1 MSQET
6 YSVDETTTGYTVL
19 IPGKLRKMVAFIR
32 IWVIKKMRTR
42 LYYTI
47 LSLAVLSLPVL
58 SIAAEHPLAG
68 VPLRNIGP
76 ALTSGRVSDFAFHPG
91 KTQSFYVS
99 MASGGLWKTENNGI
113 TWTALFENEGSFA
126 IGVVEI
132 DPENPNIIWVGSGEN
147 NAQRSVGFGDGV
159 YKSVDGGKSWKN
171 MGLKDSGHISMIR
184 FHPGDSNTIYVAAQG
199 PLWNSG
205 GDRGL
210 YRSTDGGDSWKRILD
225 IDENTGINEFVIDPA
240 DPEVIVASSY
250 QRRRHVWTL
259 INGGPGSGIHK
270 TTNGGISWQKVA
282 GELPS
287 GDLGRIGL
295 AAAPSAPNMIYAIIE
310 ADEEGK
316 GIYRSTDF
324 GESWEKRSD
333 HLTSSPQY
341 YNELYV
347 DPQNPERVYSVDT
360 FTHVSED
367 GGKSWNKISF
377 RNRHVDDHALWIDPS
392 NTTHLYIGGDGGVYE
407 SWDRGQL
414 WRHVRNLPVTQFYR
428 STPDNDSPFYN
439 VCAGTQDNFTLCG
452 PSRNTMT
459 DGITNADWS
468 VAQFGDGFKA
478 QIDPT
483 DANIIYAQA
492 QYGSLGRFDRITG
505 ERLQITPM
513 PGSEENN
520 YNWNWNAPLIISP
533 HDNHRLYYGAERLFR
548 SDNRGESWVAVSGD
562 LSRGIDRNKLD
573 VMGRVWSV
581 DAIAKNVSTSTYGAL
596 IAVDES
602 PLLEGL
608 IYAGTDDGLIH
619 VTSDGGGSWSTL
631 DSFRDVPDMSLVEDI
646 ISSFHDVDVAYAIID
661 NHKRGDYKPYVL
673 KTENR
678 GKSWALISNDLPER
692 GTAHTIIEDHLDPNL
707 LFVGT
712 EFGLF
717 FSNDG
722 GTSWNEMTSLPTI
735 AVRDLEIQR
744 REGDLVV
751 GTFGRGIYI
760 LDDYSPLRS
769 GSDELNKP
777 SLFQVRDAWLYV
789 PDSRRGW
796 GGKGDWGVGRYTAD
810 NPPYG
815 AVFAYYLPED
825 LQSLKDKRR
834 KIEKEREKEDGD
846 NPYPSW
852 DQLRQEDRE
861 EAPSIT
867 LTVRDA
873 SGNVMQRISA
883 PAGKGFHRVAWN
895 MRYPAPDP
903 VELEPSTDFAPWE
916 SPPQGPMAL
925 PGTYTVTMAKRV
937 KGELVDL
944 SAAQSFELKPLF
956 EGGLVTEDRQAL
968 LDFEMQSN
976 DLYRAIMGAN
986 EARSEM
992 QDRIDHLLKA
1002 AADTPASSETQAQ
1015 ALRALNSRMQDLKV
1029 RFSGDST
1036 ISSRAEPVPM
1046 SLNNRINN
1054 IVGGHWDSQSAV
1066 TDNYRDSYRIA
1077 DQQFRQALAE
1087 LQAIA
1092 ADLAEVEAELQAE
1105 GAPWTPG
1112 RIPEWP

>member
-1 MSQET
+1 
-6 YSVDETTTGYTVL
+6 
-19 IPGKLRKMVAFIR
+19 
-32 IWVIKKMRTR
+32 MRTKL
-42 LYYTI
+42 LYAV

-68 VPLRNIGP
+68 IPLRNIGP

-91 KTQSFYVS
+91 QAQNFYVS

-113 TWTALFENEGSFA
+113 TWTALFENEDSFA

-132 DPENPNIIWVGSGEN
+132 DPENPNIVWVGSGEN

-159 YKSVDGGKSWKN
+159 YKSVDGGKSWEN

-210 YRSTDGGDSWKRILD
+210 YRSINGGDSWKRILD

-240 DPEVIVASSY
+240 DPEIIVASSY

-259 INGGPGSGIHK
+259 INGGPGSGVHK

-282 GELPS
+282 GGLPS

-295 AAAPSAPNMIYAIIE
+295 AAAPSSPNMIYAIIE
-310 ADEEGK
+310 ADEDGK

-347 DPQNPERVYSVDT
+347 DPKNPERVYSVDT

-367 GGKSWNKISF
+367 GGESWNKISF
-377 RNRHVDDHALWIDPS
+377 KNRHVDDHALWIDPA
-392 NTTHLYIGGDGGVYE
+392 NTSHLYIGGDGGVYE

-428 STPDNDSPFYN
+428 STPDNDTPFYN

-492 QYGSLGRFDRITG
+492 QYGSLGRFDRTTG

-513 PGSEENN
+513 PGSDENN

-533 HDNHRLYYGAERLFR
+533 HDNRRLYYGAERLLR

-619 VTSDGGGSWSTL
+619 VTSDAGGSWSTL

-678 GKSWALISNDLPER
+678 GKSWALISNNLPER

-722 GTSWNEMTSLPTI
+722 GSSWNEMTSLPTI

-769 GSDELNKP
+769 GSDELSKP
-777 SLFQVRDAWLYV
+777 NLFQVRDTWLYV

-815 AVFAYYLPED
+815 AVFAYYLSED
-825 LQSLKDKRR
+825 LQSLKDKRQ
-834 KIEKEREKEDGD
+834 KDEKERTKEGED

-852 DQLRQEDRE
+852 DQLRREDRE

-873 SGNVMQRISA
+873 SGNVVQRIGA

-903 VELEPSTDFAPWE
+903 VDLNPNTDFAPWE

-925 PGTYTVTMAKRV
+925 PGQYTVSMSKRV
-937 KGELVDL
+937 EGQLVEI
-944 SAAQSFELKPLF
+944 SQAQSFTLKPLF
-956 EGGLVTEDRQAL
+956 EGGLVTDDRQAL
-968 LDFEMQSN
+968 LDFEMQSSK
-976 DLYRAIMGAN
+976 LYRAVMGAN
-986 EARSEM
+986 EARSEI
-992 QDRIDHLLKA
+992 QSRIDHLFKA
-1002 AADTPASSETQAQ
+1002 ASDTPSSNEDQAQ
-1015 ALRALNSRMQDLKV
+1015 ALRELNARMQDLKV

-1036 ISSRAEPVPM
+1036 ISSRAEAVPL
-1046 SLNNRINN
+1046 SLNGRMYS

-1066 TDNYRDSYRIA
+1066 TDNYRDSYQVA
-1077 DQQFRQALAE
+1077 EQQFRQALSE

-1092 ADLAEVEAELQAE
+1092 ADLVGIEATLQSE

>member
-1 MSQET
+1 MLRLKLLFT
-6 YSVDETTTGYTVL
+6 MIFLTV
-19 IPGKLRKMVAFIR
+19 
-32 IWVIKKMRTR
+32 
-42 LYYTI
+42 
-47 LSLAVLSLPVL
+47 SNLPV
-58 SIAAEHPLAG
+58 IAQAAEHPLAG
-68 VPLRNIGP
+68 IPLRNIGP
-76 ALTSGRVSDFAFHPG
+76 ALVSGRVSDFAFVPG
-91 KTQSFYVS
+91 QPQSFYVS
-99 MASGGLWKTENNGI
+99 MASGNLWKTDNNGI

-132 DPENPNIIWVGSGEN
+132 DPSNPNIIWVGSGEN
-147 NAQRSVGFGDGV
+147 NSQRSVGYGDGV
-159 YKSVDGGKSWKN
+159 YKSVDGGKTWKN

-210 YRSTDGGDSWKRILD
+210 YRSTDGGKKWKRILD
-225 IDENTGINEFVIDPA
+225 IDEDTGINEFVIHPDNP
-240 DPEVIVASSY
+240 DMMVASSY

-259 INGGPGSGIHK
+259 INGGPGGGVHK
-270 TTNGGISWQKVA
+270 TTDGGISWTKLA
-282 GELPS
+282 GGLP
-287 GDLGRIGL
+287 GGELGRIGL
-295 AAAPSAPNMIYAIIE
+295 ASAPSAPDMIYAIIE
-310 ADEEGK
+310 ADKKDK

-333 HLTSSPQY
+333 HSTSSPQY
-341 YNELYV
+341 YNELVV
-347 DPQNPERVYSVDT
+347 DPKNPERLYSPDT

-377 RNRHVDDHALWIDPS
+377 KNRHVDDHALWIDPD
-392 NTTHLYIGGDGGVYE
+392 NTSHLYIGGDGGVYE

-428 STPDNDSPFYN
+428 GTPDNESPFYN
-439 VCAGTQDNFTLCG
+439 VCGGTQDNFTLCA
-452 PSRNTMT
+452 PSRNTKT
-459 DGITNADWS
+459 DGITNSDWS
-468 VAQFGDGFKA
+468 IAQFGDGFKA

-483 DANIIYAQA
+483 DSNIIYAQA
-492 QYGSLGRFDRITG
+492 QYGSLGRFDRVTG

-513 PGSEENN
+513 PGADENN

-533 HDNHRLYYGAERLFR
+533 HDNRRLYYGAERLFR
-548 SDNRGESWVAVSGD
+548 SDNRGESWEAVSGD
-562 LSRGIDRNKLD
+562 LSRQIDRNKLD

-581 DAIAKNVSTSTYGAL
+581 DAIAKNTSTSTYGAL

-602 PLLEGL
+602 PLQEGL

-619 VTSDGGGSWSTL
+619 VTSDGGENWSMVDT
-631 DSFRDVPDMSLVEDI
+631 FADVPDMSLVEDI
-646 ISSFHDVDVAYAIID
+646 VASHHDVDVAYAVFD

-673 KTENR
+673 KTVNR
-678 GKSWALISNDLPER
+678 GKNWIQIRNNLPPR
-692 GTAHTIIEDHLDPNL
+692 GTAHTIIEDHIDPKL

-722 GTSWNEMTSLPTI
+722 GRSWNEMTSLPTI

-751 GTFGRGIYI
+751 ATFGRGFYI
-760 LDDYSPLRS
+760 LDDISPLRS
-769 GSDELNKP
+769 SSEDLEEAK
-777 SLFQVRDAWLYV
+777 LFEVRDAWLYV
-789 PDSRRGW
+789 PDGRRGW
-796 GGKGDWGVGRYTAD
+796 GGKGDFGVGRYTAD

-834 KIEKEREKEDGD
+834 KDEKERAKEGED

-852 DQLRQEDRE
+852 DQLRREDRE

-873 SGNVMQRISA
+873 SGSVVQRIGA

-903 VELEPSTDFAPWE
+903 VELNPSTDFAPWE

-925 PGTYTVTMAKRV
+925 PGEYTVSMSKRV
-937 KGELVDL
+937 EGELVEIA
-944 SAAQSFELKPLF
+944 SPQTFTLKPLF
-956 EGGLVTEDRQAL
+956 EGGLVTDDRQAL
-968 LDFEMQSN
+968 LDFQMQSSK
-976 DLYRAIMGAN
+976 LYSAVMGAN
-986 EARSEM
+986 KAMGELQS
-992 QDRIDHLLKA
+992 RIDHLLKA
-1002 AADTPASSETQAQ
+1002 ASDTPSSNEEQAQ
-1015 ALRALNSRMQDLKV
+1015 ALRALNTRMQDLKV
-1029 RFSGDST
+1029 RFSGDTTVSR
-1036 ISSRAEPVPM
+1036 RAEPVPM
-1046 SLNNRINN
+1046 SLNGRMYS
-1054 IVGGHWDSQSAV
+1054 IVGGHWDSQSGV
-1066 TDNYRDSYRIA
+1066 TGNYRDSYEIA
-1077 DQQFRQALAE
+1077 EQQFRQAVGE

-1092 ADLAEVEAELQAE
+1092 SELVNIEATLQSE

>member
-1 MSQET
+1 M
-6 YSVDETTTGYTVL
+6 L
-19 IPGKLRKMVAFIR
+19 
-32 IWVIKKMRTR
+32 RTR
-42 LYYTI
+42 LLSTI
-47 LSLAVLSLPVL
+47 LAFFAVSLPATT
-58 SIAAEHPLAG
+58 IAADHPLAG
-68 VPLRNIGP
+68 IPLRNIGP
-76 ALTSGRVSDFAFHPG
+76 ALTSGRVSDFAFHPEHS
-91 KTQSFYVS
+91 QSFYVS
-99 MASGGLWKTENNGI
+99 MASGNLWKTENNGI
-113 TWTALFENEGSFA
+113 TWKALFENEGSFA
-126 IGVVEI
+126 IGVVEL
-132 DPENPNIIWVGSGEN
+132 DPSNPNIVWVGSGEN
-147 NAQRSVGFGDGV
+147 NAQRSVGYGDGV
-159 YKSVDGGKSWKN
+159 YKSVDGGKTWKN

-184 FHPGDSNTIYVAAQG
+184 FHPEDSNVVFVAAQG

-210 YRSTDGGDSWKRILD
+210 YRSDDGGANWKRILE
-225 IDENTGINEFVIDPA
+225 IDENTGINEFVIEAGNPD
-240 DPEVIVASSY
+240 VIVASSY

-270 TTNGGISWQKVA
+270 TTDGGVTWTKLK
-282 GELPS
+282 GGLPS

-295 AAAPSAPNMIYAIIE
+295 AAAPSAPHMIYAIIE

-316 GIYRSTDF
+316 GVYRSTDF
-324 GESWEKRSD
+324 GESWDKRSD
-333 HLTSSPQY
+333 HLTNSPQY

-347 DPQNPERVYSVDT
+347 DPKNPERVYAVDT

-377 RNRHVDDHALWIDPS
+377 KNRHVDDHALWIDPN
-392 NTTHLYIGGDGGVYE
+392 NTEHLFIGGDGGVYE

-428 STPDNDSPFYN
+428 ATPDNDAPFYN

-452 PSRNTMT
+452 PSRNTKT

-468 VAQFGDGFKA
+468 IAQFGDGFKA

-492 QYGSLGRFDRITG
+492 QYGSLGRFDRVTG

-513 PGSEENN
+513 PGADENN

-533 HDNHRLYYGAERLFR
+533 HDNQRLYYGAERLFR
-548 SDNRGESWVAVSGD
+548 SDDRGASWVPVSGD
-562 LSRGIDRNKLD
+562 LSRGIDRNKLE

-581 DAIAKNVSTSTYGAL
+581 DSIAKNVSTSTYGAL

-602 PLLEGL
+602 PLVEGL

-619 VTSDGGGSWSTL
+619 VTSDGGSNWSKV
-631 DSFRDVPDMSLVEDI
+631 DSFRDVPDMSLIEDI
-646 ISSFHDVDVAYAIID
+646 IASFHDADIAYAVID

-678 GKSWALISNDLPER
+678 GRSWSLISNNLPDR
-692 GTAHTIIEDHLDPNL
+692 GSAHTIIEDHVDPSL

-712 EFGLF
+712 EFGVF
-717 FSNDG
+717 FSNNG
-722 GTSWNEMTSLPTI
+722 GESWNELTSLPTI

-751 GTFGRGIYI
+751 GTFGRGVYI
-760 LDDYSPLRS
+760 LDDYSPLRTS
-769 GSDELNKP
+769 GNELKQP
-777 SLFQVRDAWLYV
+777 TLFSVRNAWLYV

-796 GGKGDWGVGRYTAD
+796 GGKGDFGVGRYTAD

-825 LQSLKDKRR
+825 LQSIKDKRR
-834 KIEKEREKEDGD
+834 EAEKERAKKGED

-852 DQLRQEDRE
+852 DQLRREDRE

-873 SGNVMQRISA
+873 SGNVMQRIAA

-903 VELEPSTDFAPWE
+903 VNLKPETDLAPWMN
-916 SPPQGPMAL
+916 PPQGPLAL
-925 PGTYTVTMAKRV
+925 PGTYSVSMSKRV
-937 KGELVDL
+937 GGELVDIA
-944 SAAQSFELKPLF
+944 SPQPFTLKPLF
-956 EGGLVTEDRQAL
+956 EGGLVTADRQEL
-968 LDFEMQSN
+968 LDFQMQSN
-976 DLYRAIMGAN
+976 DLYRAISGAN
-986 EARSEM
+986 KARSEI
-992 QDRIDHLLKA
+992 QGRIDHLMKA
-1002 AADTPASSETQAQ
+1002 LLDTPASSEQQAQ
-1015 ALRALNSRMQDLKV
+1015 TLRALNARMQDLKV
-1029 RFSGDST
+1029 KFSGDST
-1036 ISSRAEPVPM
+1036 ISSRAEKVPM
-1046 SLNNRINN
+1046 SLTSRINS
-1054 IVGGHWDSQSAV
+1054 IVGGHWDSQSAP
-1066 TDNYRDSYRIA
+1066 TGNYRASYEIA
-1077 DQQFRQALAE
+1077 EQQFSEALVE
-1087 LQAIA
+1087 LKAIA
-1092 ADLAEVEAELQAE
+1092 ADLAEFEAAVQAE

-1112 RIPEWP
+1112 RIPDWP

>member
-1 MSQET
+1 M
-6 YSVDETTTGYTVL
+6 L
-19 IPGKLRKMVAFIR
+19 
-32 IWVIKKMRTR
+32 RTR
-42 LYYTI
+42 LLFTMLF
-47 LSLAVLSLPVL
+47 LSAFNLPAISL
-58 SIAAEHPLAG
+58 AAEHPLAG
-68 VPLRNIGP
+68 MPLRNIGP
-76 ALTSGRVSDFAFHPG
+76 ALTSGRVSDFAFHEGEP
-91 KTQSFYVS
+91 QSFYVS
-99 MASGGLWKTENNGI
+99 MASGNLWKTDNNGI
-113 TWTALFENEGSFA
+113 TWTALFENENSFA

-132 DPENPNIIWVGSGEN
+132 DPTNPNIIWVGSGEN
-147 NAQRSVGFGDGV
+147 NAQRSVGYGDGV
-159 YKSVDGGKSWKN
+159 YKSIDGGKTWKN

-210 YRSTDGGDSWKRILD
+210 YRSTDGGVNWKRILD

-240 DPEVIVASSY
+240 NPDVIVASSY

-270 TTNGGISWQKVA
+270 TMDGGISWQKVA
-282 GELPS
+282 GGLPS

-295 AAAPSAPNMIYAIIE
+295 ASAPSAPNMIYAIIE
-310 ADEEGK
+310 ADSEDK
-316 GIYRSTDF
+316 GVFRSTDF

-333 HLTSSPQY
+333 HGTSSPQY

-347 DPQNPERVYSVDT
+347 DPKNPERVYSVDT
-360 FTHVSED
+360 FTRVSED

-377 RNRHVDDHALWIDPS
+377 KNRHVDDHALWIDPA
-392 NTTHLYIGGDGGVYE
+392 NTSHLYIGGDGGVYE

-428 STPDNDSPFYN
+428 ATPDNDTPFYN

-452 PSRNTMT
+452 PSRNTKT
-459 DGITNADWS
+459 DGITNADWTI
-468 VAQFGDGFKA
+468 AQFGDGFKA

-513 PGSEENN
+513 PGADENN

-533 HDNHRLYYGAERLFR
+533 HDNRRLYYGAERLFR

-562 LSRGIDRNKLD
+562 LSRKIDRNKLK

-602 PLLEGL
+602 PLQEGL

-619 VTSDGGGSWSTL
+619 VTSDGGSNWGTVE
-631 DSFRDVPDMSLVEDI
+631 SFKGVPDMSLVEDI
-646 ISSFHDVDVAYAIID
+646 ISSFHNTDVAYAVID
-661 NHKRGDYKPYVL
+661 NHKRGDFKPYVL
-673 KTENR
+673 KTGNR

-692 GTAHTIIEDHLDPNL
+692 GTAHTIIEDHIDPNL

-717 FSNDG
+717 FSSNG
-722 GTSWNEMTSLPTI
+722 GKNWNELTSLPTI

-769 GSDELNKP
+769 GSDELKKP
-777 SLFQVRDAWLYV
+777 GLFGVRDAWLYV
-789 PDSRRGW
+789 PDNRRGW
-796 GGKGDWGVGRYTAD
+796 GGKGDWGAGRYSAD

-825 LQSLKDKRR
+825 LQSLKDQRR
-834 KIEKEREKEDGD
+834 KTEKERQKENGD

-852 DQLRQEDRE
+852 DQLRREDRE
-861 EAPSIT
+861 EAPSVT

-873 SGNVMQRISA
+873 SGNVVQRIDA

-903 VELEPSTDFAPWE
+903 VELKPNTDFAPWE

-925 PGTYTVTMAKRV
+925 PGTYTVTLSKRV
-937 KGELVDL
+937 QGELVDL
-944 SAAQSFELKPLF
+944 STARSFALTPLF
-956 EGGLVTEDRQAL
+956 EGGLVTGDRQAL
-968 LDFEMQSN
+968 LEFEMQSN
-976 DLYRAIMGAN
+976 DLYRAVMGAN
-986 EARSEM
+986 KASSEI

-1002 AADTPASSETQAQ
+1002 VADTPSSNEAQAQ

-1036 ISSRAEPVPM
+1036 ISSRAEPVPL
-1046 SLNNRINN
+1046 SITGRINT

-1066 TDNYRDSYRIA
+1066 TDNYRDSYAIA
-1077 DQQFRQALAE
+1077 EQQFREALVD

-1092 ADLAEVEAELQAE
+1092 ADLAVVEAELQAD

>member
-1 MSQET
+1 M
-6 YSVDETTTGYTVL
+6 L
-19 IPGKLRKMVAFIR
+19 
-32 IWVIKKMRTR
+32 RTR
-42 LYYTI
+42 LLFTM
-47 LSLAVLSLPVL
+47 LFLTAFNLPAVTL
-58 SIAAEHPLAG
+58 AAEHPLAG
-68 VPLRNIGP
+68 IPLRNIGP
-76 ALTSGRVSDFAFHPG
+76 ALVSGRVSDFAFHPG
-91 KTQSFYVS
+91 QPQSFYVS
-99 MASGGLWKTENNGI
+99 MASGNLWKTDNNGI
-113 TWTALFENEGSFA
+113 TWTALFENENSFA

-132 DPENPNIIWVGSGEN
+132 DPANPNVVWVGSGEN

-159 YKSVDGGKSWKN
+159 YKSIDGGKTWKN

-210 YRSTDGGDSWKRILD
+210 YRSTDGGANWKRILD
-225 IDENTGINEFVIDPA
+225 IDENTGINEFVIDPGNP
-240 DPEVIVASSY
+240 DVIVASSY

-270 TTNGGISWQKVA
+270 TTDGGISWYKVA
-282 GELPS
+282 GGLPA

-295 AAAPSAPNMIYAIIE
+295 AAAPSEPNMIYAIIE
-310 ADEEGK
+310 ADKKNK
-316 GIYRSTDF
+316 GIYRSNDF
-324 GESWEKRSD
+324 GESWDKRSD
-333 HLTSSPQY
+333 HGTSSPQY

-360 FTHVSED
+360 FSQVSED
-367 GGKSWNKISF
+367 GGKSWNKLSF
-377 RNRHVDDHALWIDPS
+377 KNRHVDDHALWIDPA
-392 NTTHLYIGGDGGVYE
+392 NTSHLYIGGDGGVYE

-428 STPDNDSPFYN
+428 ATPDNDTPFYN
-439 VCAGTQDNFTLCG
+439 VCAGTQDNFSLCG
-452 PSRNTMT
+452 PSRNTKT

-468 VAQFGDGFKA
+468 IAQFGDGFKA

-492 QYGSLGRFDRITG
+492 QYGSLGRFDRVTG

-520 YNWNWNAPLIISP
+520 YNWNWSAPLIISP
-533 HDNHRLYYGAERLFR
+533 HDNRRLYYGAERLFR
-548 SDNRGESWVAVSGD
+548 SDDRGESWVAISGD
-562 LSRGIDRNKLD
+562 LSRPIDRNKLD

-581 DAIAKNVSTSTYGAL
+581 DAVAKNTSTSTYGAL

-602 PLLEGL
+602 PLQEGL

-619 VTSDGGGSWSTL
+619 VTSDGGSDWSTVK
-631 DSFRDVPDMSLVEDI
+631 SFKDVPDMSLIEDI
-646 ISSFHDVDVAYAIID
+646 ISSFHSADVAYAVID

-678 GKSWALISNDLPER
+678 GKSWALISSNLPER
-692 GTAHTIIEDHLDPNL
+692 GTAHTIIEDHVDPKL
-707 LFVGT
+707 LFLGT

-722 GTSWNEMTSLPTI
+722 GENWNEMTSLPTI

-769 GSDELNKP
+769 GSNELKKP
-777 SLFQVRDAWLYV
+777 SLFNVRDAWLYV
-789 PDSRRGW
+789 PDTRRGW
-796 GGKGDWGVGRYTAD
+796 GGKGDWGVGRYSAD

-825 LQSLKDKRR
+825 LQSLKDQRR
-834 KIEKEREKEDGD
+834 KEETARQKEGED

-852 DQLRQEDRE
+852 DQLRREDRE

-867 LTVRDA
+867 LTVRDT
-873 SGNVMQRISA
+873 SGQVIQRIDA
-883 PAGKGFHRVAWN
+883 PAGKGLHRVAWN

-903 VELEPSTDFAPWE
+903 VELSPDTDFAPWE

-925 PGTYTVTMAKRV
+925 PGQYTVTMSKRV
-937 KGELVDL
+937 EGQQVDIS
-944 SAAQSFELKPLF
+944 SARSFALKPLF
-956 EGGLVTEDRQAL
+956 EGGLVTDDRQAL

-986 EARSEM
+986 KARSEI
-992 QDRIDHLLKA
+992 QGRIDHLLKA
-1002 AADTPASSETQAQ
+1002 AADTPSSSEEQAQ
-1015 ALRALNSRMQDLKV
+1015 ALRALNTRMQDLKV

-1036 ISSRAEPVPM
+1036 VSGRAEPAPM
-1046 SLNNRINN
+1046 SLNSRINN

-1066 TDNYRDSYRIA
+1066 TGNYRDSYTIA
-1077 DQQFRQALAE
+1077 DQQFRQALTE
-1087 LQAIA
+1087 LNAIA
-1092 ADLAEVEAELQAE
+1092 SDLAEVEAALQAE

-1112 RIPEWP
+1112 RIPQWP